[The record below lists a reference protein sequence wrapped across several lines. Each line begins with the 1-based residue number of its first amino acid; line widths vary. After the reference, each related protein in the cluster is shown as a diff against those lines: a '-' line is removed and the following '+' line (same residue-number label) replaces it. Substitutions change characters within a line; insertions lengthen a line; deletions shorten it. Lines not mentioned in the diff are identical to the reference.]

1 MSWNVGMPN
10 LGHTMEEGKLASWL
24 KQVGDPVRKGEVI
37 AIVESDKAS
46 FDVESPADGV
56 LASIAVDAD
65 TIAPVG
71 TVIAVIGAPGAADLA
86 SIRPVSICA
95 SAGAEPP
102 SPVASAIPLAAVR
115 PARLRISP
123 AARALAEE
131 LGIDPQGLT
140 GTGPEGMISRE
151 DIRAHAEALK
161 AAGPAGPV
169 PLTPMRRAIAEATSR
184 AWQTI
189 PHVAL
194 HARADVGALL
204 ERHGEQLTAAIG
216 KAVARA
222 LVTHPTLNGWL
233 SEAGFEA
240 AKSVNLACAV
250 STPEGLVTVVLPEAE
265 RKSVGALHAEL
276 QDFAAAARAGRIEG
290 ASLVGGSF
298 AISSLGRWGV
308 ESFAPIIAAPQ
319 VAILGIGKIDR
330 VAREAPDGGVRF
342 AREIALTLV
351 FDHRANDGVAA
362 AQCLQ
367 DIIANIEDPQ
377 KLEALS

>member
-1 MSWNVGMPN
+1 MNWHVGMPN
-10 LGHTMEEGKLASWL
+10 LGHTMEEGKIASWL

-56 LASIAVDAD
+56 LVSIAVEAE
-65 TIAPVG
+65 TIVPVG
-71 TVIAVIGAPGAADLA
+71 TVIGVVGAPGAAGLA
-86 SIRPVSICA
+86 PMTA
-95 SAGAEPP
+95 STAPAVVRETLGATAKAPGFAERQPM
-102 SPVASAIPLAAVR
+102 
-115 PARLRISP
+115 RLKISP

-140 GTGPEGMISRE
+140 GTGPEGMISRD
-151 DIRAHAEALK
+151 DIRAYAEALK
-161 AAGPAGPV
+161 AKAPTGPV
-169 PLTPMRRAIAEATSR
+169 PLSPMRRAIAEATSR

-194 HARADVGALL
+194 HARADVGALVD
-204 ERHGEQLTAAIG
+204 RHGEHLTAAIG
-216 KAVARA
+216 KAVALA
-222 LVTHPTLNGWL
+222 LVAHPGLNGWL
-233 SEAGFEA
+233 TEAGFEA
-240 AKSVNLACAV
+240 AKTVNLACAV
-250 STPEGLVTVVLPEAE
+250 STPEGLVTVVLSEAE
-265 RKSVGALHAEL
+265 RKSVHALHADL
-276 QDFAAAARAGRIEG
+276 QGFATAARAGRIDG
-290 ASLVGGSF
+290 ACLVGGSF

-330 VAREAPDGGVRF
+330 VAREASGGGLRF
-342 AREIALTLV
+342 VSEIALTLV

-367 DIIANIEDPQ
+367 DIIANIENPQ
-377 KLEALS
+377 KLEAVS